1 MSPTWERI
9 LELAAR
15 GELLVSRHGLR
26 ELAADAILLDE
37 VVDGIWAA
45 DVVEDYPQF
54 PKGPCVLVL
63 ESGSDGRPIHVLW
76 GIPKGRQSPAVLIT
90 AYRPQPEKWSGDFKR
105 RRR

>member
-9 LELAAR
+9 LELVSR

-26 ELAADAILLDE
+26 ELSADAILLDE
-37 VVDGIWAA
+37 VVDGIWTAE
-45 DVVEDYPQF
+45 VVEDYPQF

-76 GIPKGRQSPAVLIT
+76 GIHKGRSSPAVLIT